1 MLVFLEFRMFS
12 NLPKRLRTREQ
23 KQPHFSAGRL
33 LRIYGNSSVREEMSY
48 ASELMGNLVNT
59 GQELLFPSE
68 LYLASL

>member
-23 KQPHFSAGRL
+23 PHFSAGRL
-33 LRIYGNSSVREEMSY
+33 VRIYGNSSVREEMSY